1 MKHRLTRVLSLLFT
15 LFLVAA
21 PPVSGAPAA
30 TPPSIAGS
38 GHLLLDM
45 GSNQVLSA
53 ANIDD
58 RLEPAS
64 LTKILT
70 AYVVFREINRGHIA
84 LNDLVLVSEKAWR
97 VEGSRMFIEVGKQV
111 SVEDL
116 LKGMII
122 ASGNDAAVA
131 LAEHTAGSEVAFAKL
146 MNEHAQRLGMTNSH
160 FMNASGLPDAEH
172 YTTPSDI
179 ARVTIAM
186 IREFPEW
193 YGWYAIKE
201 FTFNDIT
208 QPNRNQLLWRDE
220 TVDGVKTG
228 HTSAAGYCL
237 VSSAK
242 RDDMRLVSVVMGTA
256 SEAQRATETQ
266 KLLGYGFRFFEN
278 QPLYRAGETVQNVRI
293 WKGQTDM
300 LAVGVASDLSLTVP
314 RGKSDDTQ
322 AQLMLNGTLEAPV
335 VRGQTVGVIEVI
347 NAGKVIRR
355 VPAVALADVGE
366 AGIFGQLVDSVFML
380 FE

>member
-1 MKHRLTRVLSLLFT
+1 MKHLT
-15 LFLVAA
+15 LFLNLLFALLLVSAS
-21 PPVSGAPAA
+21 PVSGAPAA

-53 ANIDD
+53 SNIDD

-70 AYVVFREINRGHIA
+70 AYVVFREIKRGHIA
-84 LNDLVLVSEKAWR
+84 LSDMVLVSEKAWR

-131 LAEHTAGSEVAFAKL
+131 LAEHTAGSEEAFANL
-146 MNEHAQRLGMTNSH
+146 MNEHAQRLGMTNSN
-160 FMNASGLPDAEH
+160 FMNASGLPGAEH

-179 ARVTIAM
+179 ARVTIAQ

-193 YGWYAIKE
+193 YRWYAVKE

-220 TVDGVKTG
+220 SVDGVKTG
-228 HTSAAGYCL
+228 HTSSAGYCL

-242 RDDMRLVSVVMGTA
+242 RDDMRLVSVVMGTD

-278 QPLYRAGETVQNVRI
+278 QPLYRAGDTVQNVRI
-293 WKGQTDM
+293 WKGQTET

-314 RGKSDDTQ
+314 RGRSGDTQ
-322 AQLMLNGTLEAPV
+322 AQLMLNGMLQAPV
-335 VRGQTVGVIEVI
+335 SRGQTVGVIEVI